1 MSTLRRCIREHQAF
15 PEQKRSDVFR
25 KLMSRSAVV
34 EEASLMLSVP
44 SNDCVLDIHA
54 PMLTPEASEAS
65 SCHKQ
70 EPVFS
75 EQETGMTAPVA
86 IVEDGSKYDPIDS
99 SDQDDLRLLKK
110 TQTDCQPWT
119 KGEVLKRPIIFNA
132 TGWYQHI
139 RCS

>member
-1 MSTLRRCIREHQAF
+1 MSTLRRCIREPRAL
-15 PEQKRSDVFR
+15 PEDNRFDVFQ

-65 SCHKQ
+65 SCHTQ

-75 EQETGMTAPVA
+75 EQETGMTAAVA
-86 IVEDGSKYDPIDS
+86 IVEGGSNYAPIDS
-99 SDQDDLRLLKK
+99 SDQDYMCLLKK
-110 TQTDCQPWT
+110 TQTDCQPRT
-119 KGEVLKRPIIFNA
+119 KGQVLNRPIIFNA
-132 TGWYQHI
+132 TG
-139 RCS
+139 